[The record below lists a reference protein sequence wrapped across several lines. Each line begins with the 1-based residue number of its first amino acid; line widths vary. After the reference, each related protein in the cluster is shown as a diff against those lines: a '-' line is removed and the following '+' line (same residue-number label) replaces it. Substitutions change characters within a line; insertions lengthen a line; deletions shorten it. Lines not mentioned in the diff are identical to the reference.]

1 MILRHPLEHMGARGS
16 MFGHAER
23 YPVLWKSSRLNFK
36 YIGVSLCTTY
46 IQGSPLVQVYTGGFQ
61 AGLPHGSA
69 TLEIP
74 GVWRS

>member
-1 MILRHPLEHMGARGS
+1 M
-16 MFGHAER
+16 
-23 YPVLWKSSRLNFK
+23 Y
-36 YIGVSLCTTY
+36 
-46 IQGSPLVQVYTGGFQ
+46 GSPLVQVYTGGFQ